1 MLPVWPYKE
10 KTNKTRSSLVAQ
22 WIKDPV
28 LSLEQLG
35 VAAVAWIR
43 SPAWEFPYA
52 TGVAKKIKKQ
62 ITKQYVKTDFW

>member
-1 MLPVWPYKE
+1 M
-10 KTNKTRSSLVAQ
+10 AQ

-62 ITKQYVKTDFW
+62 ITKQYIKTDFW